1 MPVTVTPVQE
11 LIIDLAVRYGFQVL
25 GAIAILTVGALLAR
39 WVGRLTDAR
48 LTRANMEPPMRL
60 QIPAEKATCCFL
72 HRKFGLRSAGQA

>member
-25 GAIAILTVGALLAR
+25 GAMAILTVGALLAR

-48 LTRANMEPPMRL
+48 LTRATIWSRRCACSSCAPC
-60 QIPAEKATCCFL
+60 AWW
-72 HRKFGLRSAGQA
+72 